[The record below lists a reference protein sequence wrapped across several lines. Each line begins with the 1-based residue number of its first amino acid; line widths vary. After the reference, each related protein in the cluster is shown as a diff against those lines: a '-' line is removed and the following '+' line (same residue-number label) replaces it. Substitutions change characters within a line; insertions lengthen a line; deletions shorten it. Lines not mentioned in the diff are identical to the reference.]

1 MEMNQYNLENQ
12 MEKSVSKNI
21 KQTTGY
27 QWCQENQ
34 NLLMNQEKKETLYSC
49 SVSIIIRNPNK
60 ENVSKEKSNPL
71 INNESTK

>member
-1 MEMNQYNLENQ
+1 M
-12 MEKSVSKNI
+12 
-21 KQTTGY
+21 Y

-49 SVSIIIRNPNK
+49 SVSIIIRNSNK